1 MVLRFFGFQAITSH
15 SCEGMSCILTN
26 DICIPAPPLRNFARR
41 LAMLCLRGCAFR
53 AKVPYESV
61 AFSYGG

>member
-1 MVLRFFGFQAITSH
+1 MVLRFFGFQAIASH

-26 DICIPAPPLRNFARR
+26 DICMPARR
-41 LAMLCLRGCAFR
+41 YGIRGRPVMLCLRGCAFR
-53 AKVPYESV
+53 AKVPYETV